1 MTEYKAMLAKK
12 LLKHDGSLLI
22 ELDDRDGLPN
32 FTIIKTTPYNLLEYQ
47 QAMVIHNEMLEKY
60 RNKEWN
66 YATSHCWDL
75 ESMFDGQLALYYK
88 ELINRINECRKGNQL

>member
-1 MTEYKAMLAKK
+1 
-12 LLKHDGSLLI
+12 
-22 ELDDRDGLPN
+22 
-32 FTIIKTTPYNLLEYQ
+32 
-47 QAMVIHNEMLEKY
+47 MLEKY